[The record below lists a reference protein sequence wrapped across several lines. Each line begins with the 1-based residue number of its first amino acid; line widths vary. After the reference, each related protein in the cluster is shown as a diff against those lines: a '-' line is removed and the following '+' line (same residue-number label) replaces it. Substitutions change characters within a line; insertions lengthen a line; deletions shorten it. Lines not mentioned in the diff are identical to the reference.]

1 MGGGDKALRLLGG
14 QTLLAHVLARLD
26 PSGAL
31 RAARQVA
38 LSANGAASRF
48 AAFGLP
54 VLADR
59 AGSGPLAGIL
69 AGMAWAAGAGL
80 QTLLSVPA
88 DCPFLPLDLAD
99 RLAAARTSI
108 ACATSGGQVHHADG
122 ALVGRSADGAR
133 GGVGAG
139 RPARADLRRRPSRHR
154 HLPSGRCRR
163 TPRRPFPQPQHPSR
177 PAVGRGAAGGL
188 EGYSAAGGA
197 AGNGGLAA
205 GRSVSRGALR
215 LPILVPPVGASRAAA
230 GRA

>member
-1 MGGGDKALRLLGG
+1 MGGGDKALRMLGG

-38 LSANGAASRF
+38 LSANGDPSRF

-69 AGMAWAAGAGL
+69 AGMAWAAASGL

-99 RLAAARTSI
+99 RLAATRTSI
-108 ACATSGGQVHHADG
+108 ACAASGGQVHHAT
-122 ALVGRSADGAR
+122 ALWSV
-133 GGVGAG
+133 V
-139 RPARADLRRRPSRHR
+139 LQ
-154 HLPSGRCRR
+154 
-163 TPRRPFPQPQHPSR
+163 T
-177 PAVGRGAAGGL
+177 
-188 EGYSAAGGA
+188 E
-197 AGNGGLAA
+197 LAA
-205 GRSVSRGALR
+205 TLEQGIRRVQ
-215 LPILVPPVGASRAAA
+215 IFAA
-230 GRA
+230 GRAATVTFPQVAVGARRVDPFLNLNTPADLLSAEALLVG